1 MLMELASLKLE
12 VVNILMP
19 GTKQELQEIL
29 CWILAF
35 SVVLWSANLIKKP
48 VRTITRDT
56 LADWTVPTKVPSQC
70 QPMIK
75 IDLYMLIH
83 I

>member
-48 VRTITRDT
+48 VRTITKDT
-56 LADWTVPTKVPSQC
+56 LADWTVPTQVPSQC